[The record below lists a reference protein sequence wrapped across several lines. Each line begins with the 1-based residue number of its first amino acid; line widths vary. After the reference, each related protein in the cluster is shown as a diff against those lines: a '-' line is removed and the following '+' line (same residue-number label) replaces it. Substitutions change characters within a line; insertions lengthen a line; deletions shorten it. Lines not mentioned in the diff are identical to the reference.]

1 MPVLKR
7 LTDALGGRNESY
19 VCRFCRLTFERERRN
34 CPACG
39 CGTIEPD
46 R

>member
-1 MPVLKR
+1 MPVLER
-7 LTDALGGRNESY
+7 LTNTLGRSKSY
-19 VCRFCRLTFERERRN
+19 VCRFCRLTFDRERRN

-39 CGTIEPD
+39 CGPIEPD

>member
-1 MPVLKR
+1 MPVFER
-7 LTDALGGRNESY
+7 LTDVLESRTQSY